1 MIPPK
6 TTLKAGLAVLPLG
19 GDLVV
24 FSENTQCIVGLN
36 QSAAIVFEA
45 LQRGTPASGL
55 AEKLVSASTTPEQ
68 AQQWV
73 TATLEALASHGM
85 LTDSEPSAA
94 LIGRTIPEDRWSA
107 DRIATMPPF
116 APFSPV
122 AEKRYSL
129 LGTCA
134 LVRYSHKG
142 QLRLVDAVIGHLVVD
157 SPREPTVVI
166 DLPSTKLDDGYLR
179 TDVYR
184 NGEPVAYASRLS
196 MIGPVIKS
204 VLWQSAINAHDFL
217 FYIHAGVVGTKHGCI
232 LLPAQAGSGK
242 SSLTAAL
249 VHRGFRYFS
258 DEVALLQ
265 RSDFRVPPMPLA
277 ICVKSTGWDV
287 MAQFYPNIAD
297 LPMHWR
303 DDGKRVRYIPPPEPR
318 NWAPSPVRHIVFPR
332 FEEQVPTLI
341 QPISQSQALGRLMGE
356 CLALRQRLDH
366 GMVQQL
372 VTWMEG
378 ISCYTLTFSSL
389 DEAINAVTEATGADF
404 A

>member
-1 MIPPK
+1 
-6 TTLKAGLAVLPLG
+6 
-19 GDLVV
+19 
-24 FSENTQCIVGLN
+24 
-36 QSAAIVFEA
+36 
-45 LQRGTPASGL
+45 
-55 AEKLVSASTTPEQ
+55 VSASTTPEQ

-142 QLRLVDAVIGHLVVD
+142 QLRLVDAVIGHLAVD

-303 DDGKRVRYIPPPEPR
+303 DDASAFATSLLRSLEIGPPRPSAISSFLASRSRLPPSSNPFPNLRRWPANGGMSGFAPAARPR
-318 NWAPSPVRHIVFPR
+318 NGPAARHLDGRDIVLHADLL
-332 FEEQVPTLI
+332 V
-341 QPISQSQALGRLMGE
+341 LGRGY
-356 CLALRQRLDH
+356 QR
-366 GMVQQL
+366 GNR
-372 VTWMEG
+372 G
-378 ISCYTLTFSSL
+378 YRR
-389 DEAINAVTEATGADF
+389 
-404 A
+404 